1 MNRQNEL
8 LVAAFAATLSEQ
20 REHAGLT
27 QEELAERADV
37 SARFISFLETAR
49 RQPSLSALH
58 ALSAGLG
65 MRMQDLV
72 AVVEHHYNQPGK
84 DDQMAANT
92 ER

>member
-1 MNRQNEL
+1 MNRQNEY
-8 LVAAFAATLSEQ
+8 LVAAFAVTLSEQ

-58 ALSAGLG
+58 ALSVGLG
-65 MRMQDLV
+65 VRMQDLV
-72 AVVEHHYNQPGK
+72 AEVERHYEAQNRGQEQEAG
-84 DDQMAANT
+84 NS
-92 ER
+92 